1 MTAVTIE
8 TELWLLD
15 AGDGRLVLTLPS
27 VMRRSSGEGV
37 PALVTPR
44 PLRVFKPGEVITL
57 AVPPPCG
64 CTAVIRY
71 DSGAEVLQH
80 SCGRGW

>member
-1 MTAVTIE
+1 MNGTILDD
-8 TELWLLD
+8 LWLTD
-15 AGDGRLVLTLPS
+15 AGAGQLSLGLPS
-27 VMRRSSGEGV
+27 VVHRATGAGV

-57 AVPPPCG
+57 AVPPACG
-64 CTAVIRY
+64 CKTVLRY